1 MIKLLGLDH
10 PFFKPLIRRV
20 VTVAVVALYGLF
32 ELMFGHPGWAAF
44 AAALFAICAYA
55 FFIAFDP
62 DDKGSND
69 V

>member
-10 PFFKPLIRRV
+10 PFFKPLMRRV
-20 VTVAVVALYGLF
+20 LTLFVVALYGLF
-32 ELMFGHPGWAAF
+32 ELTFGHLGWAAF

-62 DDKGSND
+62 DDKGNND

>member
-1 MIKLLGLDH
+1 MIKLLGLNH

-20 VTVAVVALYGLF
+20 LTLVLVALYGLF
-32 ELMFGHPGWAAF
+32 ELTFGQPGWIAF
-44 AAALFAICAYA
+44 AAALFAICVNA

-62 DDKGSND
+62 DDKGNTD

>member
-20 VTVAVVALYGLF
+20 VTSGVVALYGLF
-32 ELMFGHPGWAAF
+32 ELTFGNLGWAVF

-55 FFIAFDP
+55 FFIVFDP
-62 DDKGSND
+62 DDKGNND

>member
-1 MIKLLGLDH
+1 MIKLLGLNH

-20 VTVAVVALYGLF
+20 ATLVVVALYGLF
-32 ELMFGHPGWAAF
+32 ELTFGHPGWAFF
-44 AAALFAICAYA
+44 AAALFAICTYA

-62 DDKGSND
+62 DDKGNTD

>member
-1 MIKLLGLDH
+1 MIKLFGLNH

-20 VTVAVVALYGLF
+20 LTLVAVGFYGLF
-32 ELMFGHPGWAAF
+32 ELTFGHPGWVAF
-44 AAALFAICAYA
+44 AAALFAICTYA

-62 DDKGSND
+62 EDKGNND

>member
-1 MIKLLGLDH
+1 MIKLLGLNH
-10 PFFKPLIRRV
+10 TFFKPLLRRV
-20 VTVAVVALYGLF
+20 ITLVVVGLYGLF
-32 ELMFGHPGWAAF
+32 ELTFGHPGWASF

-62 DDKGSND
+62 EDKGSND